1 MTIEIVR
8 GDRLSAAQVYEVWR
22 LRDAVFAYEQ
32 HVDDVDVDGLDLLPT
47 TTHLWLADDAGLT
60 SYLRV
65 LEHADPVAVGRVCTR
80 KDVRGRGLSGTLL
93 REAIARWGDRPLH
106 LGAQK
111 YLERWYAGFGFAV
124 SGDEYDDGGIPHV
137 PMDRPAS

>member
-8 GDRLSAAQVYEVWR
+8 GDRLSAPQVYEVWR
-22 LRDAVFAYEQ
+22 LRDAVFAFEQ

-47 TTHLWLADDAGLT
+47 TTHLWLSDDAGLT

-65 LEHADPVAVGRVCTR
+65 LEHVDPVAVGRVCTR
-80 KDVRGRGLSGTLL
+80 KDVRGQGLSGTLL
-93 REAIARWGDRPLH
+93 REVLAGWGDRPLH

-111 YLERWYAGFGFAV
+111 YLERWYGGFGFVV

-137 PMDRPAS
+137 PMDRPAP